1 MAVFSSNTNHG
12 YTLKLTVNEDSYSV
26 NDNTST
32 ISYSLV
38 LYSTTKRYRDYT
50 TAYSVT
56 IDGEKVVDVSNQ
68 KTSLYATN
76 SSFTVVSGTKIITHN
91 ADGTKSFSVAFSF
104 STANDSYAP
113 GSLSGS
119 GTVTLTAIPRN
130 SRLSGDRY
138 LTIGKNTTFRIQRY
152 SNSFTHTLTYVPN
165 GNSEITIATGIKA
178 DSFSWT
184 VSKGIYNLIPNARKI
199 LGVIYLYTYN
209 GSTLIGIDSIIV
221 TFQIDEADCTPT
233 FSPTAFDTWENVIS
247 VTGDKNRIVNIYNK
261 VQVSFNNPTAK
272 NGATITSKKVVC
284 GSKSLS
290 GDGIMNGVNSG
301 DFTFTVTD
309 SRGLSKTVLISKPF
323 VNYYRPTISLTVGN
337 ITPDGECT
345 LKMNGISFIGKF
357 GNTSNAKTNSPSIVL
372 WQKEQGS
379 DYGDAIKT
387 IAISDSTYSVETVID
402 NLDYKKTY
410 VFKAQVRDTLV
421 GAAGQTDEKAGNG
434 LPVFCWNNN
443 EFNFNVPVNMNSLKQ
458 TTFAENGFSI
468 NIIRLGNIVQVFME
482 AKMNQIPDIVTWS
495 GYRLLTLPNGY
506 RPILRVWT
514 RLLSDGNNTW
524 QDNYYWN
531 IYPDG
536 GVSIRTRNKAID
548 GWTSLGDGHGLWL
561 SATFI
566 TNDSLPTD

>member
-152 SNSFTHTLTYVPN
+152 SNSFTHTLTYIPN

-199 LGVIYLYTYN
+199 LGVIYLNTYN
-209 GSTLIGIDSIIV
+209 GSTLIGTDSIIV

-323 VNYYRPTISLTVGN
+323 VNYYVPSVALTVGN
-337 ITPDGECT
+337 ISPDGKCT
-345 LKMNGISFIGKF
+345 VKM
-357 GNTSNAKTNSPSIVL
+357 
-372 WQKEQGS
+372 
-379 DYGDAIKT
+379 
-387 IAISDSTYSVETVID
+387 
-402 NLDYKKTY
+402 
-410 VFKAQVRDTLV
+410 
-421 GAAGQTDEKAGNG
+421 
-434 LPVFCWNNN
+434 
-443 EFNFNVPVNMNSLKQ
+443 
-458 TTFAENGFSI
+458 
-468 NIIRLGNIVQVFME
+468 
-482 AKMNQIPDIVTWS
+482 
-495 GYRLLTLPNGY
+495 
-506 RPILRVWT
+506 
-514 RLLSDGNNTW
+514 
-524 QDNYYWN
+524 
-531 IYPDG
+531 
-536 GVSIRTRNKAID
+536 
-548 GWTSLGDGHGLWL
+548 
-561 SATFI
+561 
-566 TNDSLPTD
+566 

>member
-32 ISYSLV
+32 ISYNLV
-38 LYSTTKRYRDYT
+38 LYSTTKRYSDYT

-56 IDGEKVVDVSNQ
+56 IDGEKVVNVSNK

-91 ADGTKSFSVAFSF
+91 ADGTKSFSVAFGF

-119 GTVTLTAIPRN
+119 GAVTLTAIPRN

-138 LTIGKNTTFRIQRY
+138 LTIGKNTTFKIQRY

-184 VSKGIYNLIPNARKI
+184 VSKDIYNLIPNARKI
-199 LGVIYLYTYN
+199 LGVIYLNTYN
-209 GSTLIGIDSIIV
+209 GSTLIGTDSIIV
-221 TFQIDEADCTPT
+221 VFQIDEADCTPT

-272 NGATITSKKVVC
+272 NGATIISKKVIC

-301 DFTFTVTD
+301 DFSFTVTD

-323 VNYYRPTISLTVGN
+323 VKYYVPSVALTVGN
-337 ITPDGECT
+337 ISTDGKCT
-345 LKMNGISFIGKF
+345 VKM
-357 GNTSNAKTNSPSIVL
+357 
-372 WQKEQGS
+372 
-379 DYGDAIKT
+379 
-387 IAISDSTYSVETVID
+387 
-402 NLDYKKTY
+402 
-410 VFKAQVRDTLV
+410 
-421 GAAGQTDEKAGNG
+421 
-434 LPVFCWNNN
+434 
-443 EFNFNVPVNMNSLKQ
+443 
-458 TTFAENGFSI
+458 
-468 NIIRLGNIVQVFME
+468 
-482 AKMNQIPDIVTWS
+482 
-495 GYRLLTLPNGY
+495 
-506 RPILRVWT
+506 
-514 RLLSDGNNTW
+514 
-524 QDNYYWN
+524 
-531 IYPDG
+531 
-536 GVSIRTRNKAID
+536 
-548 GWTSLGDGHGLWL
+548 
-561 SATFI
+561 
-566 TNDSLPTD
+566 